1 MPIPDDAR
9 RVTLFKDAH
18 AEMFGLTADDRPEV
32 LPPGAWER
40 IGSFALGVQ
49 EIPPVDIP
57 PEPALRALKAHGFYT
72 WPMRDKQPYGTS
84 Q

>member
-9 RVTLFKDAH
+9 CVTLFKDTD
-18 AEMFGLTADDRPEV
+18 AEMFALTDEDRPEV

-40 IGSFALGVQ
+40 VGSFPLGVQ

-57 PEPALRALKAHGFYT
+57 PEPALRALKARGFYT
-72 WPMRDKQPYGTS
+72 WPMQDGQPTGTS